1 MSTFRFVEPEAL
13 SRPAKG
19 LAHNMINDWWLVDE
33 KGRIAFFTRKGR
45 NIYASPQ
52 CNASEDVARRLLEG
66 HKANRVNDPDS
77 IFAWATDVVQLPLV
91 SFPINPS
98 DFAS

>member
-1 MSTFRFVEPEAL
+1 MSKFRFVDPEAL
-13 SRPAKG
+13 SRPARG
-19 LAHNMINDWWLVDE
+19 LAENIVDNWWLVDE
-33 KGRIAFFTRKGR
+33 EGRIAFFVRRGG

-52 CNASEDVARRLLEG
+52 CNASEDMARKLLAL
-66 HKANRVNDPDS
+66 HKAKRERGEHGAFS
-77 IFAWATDVVQLPLV
+77 WASDVVKLPLV